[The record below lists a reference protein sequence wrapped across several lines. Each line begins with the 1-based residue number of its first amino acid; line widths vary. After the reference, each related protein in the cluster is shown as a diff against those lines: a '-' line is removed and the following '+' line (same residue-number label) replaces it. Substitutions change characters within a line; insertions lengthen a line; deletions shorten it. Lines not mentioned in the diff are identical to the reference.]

1 MMDRTQNTARMSY
14 LKLDLFSQP
23 QSDHVFENYL
33 VLFEESMDTWVNSH
47 DCYKFVSANQGEVRL
62 IWSNEVSGFRH
73 LYLMRFLLN
82 VRTPYTGH
90 VTQDVRQLTEGNWVV
105 LDEGLFVFYKV
116 IFE

>member
-23 QSDHVFENYL
+23 QSGHVFENYL

-73 LYLMRFLLN
+73 LYLMRFLLS